1 MLAVESVRLNR
12 TCTPEVHLMS
22 SQPSFFGSLFDFS
35 FSRFVTL
42 RLVKFFYVVAMIVLA
57 LVMLFSILFSIV
69 SPVSGVWGVWFVLG
83 PILALLLLMIRVW
96 LELVVVVFRIDETA
110 TEIRDL
116 LTARPS

>member
-57 LVMLFSILFSIV
+57 LVMLVVIAFGFTVPVCTGERRLV
-69 SPVSGVWGVWFVLG
+69 RPRPYPRASP
-83 PILALLLLMIRVW
+83 PYDPCLA
-96 LELVVVVFRIDETA
+96 RIGG
-110 TEIRDL
+110 RGL
-116 LTARPS
+116 PYR